1 MKNKTLDLIIENY
14 KAQLLQ
20 LMQLDFITSE
30 QKKEADNL
38 IEALSDLTNARIIYE
53 RFTEYAAN

>member
-20 LMQLDFITSE
+20 LMQVDYLTSE
-30 QKKEADNL
+30 QRTEADNL
-38 IEALSDLTNARIIYE
+38 IEALSDLTNARVIYE
-53 RFTEYAAN
+53 RFYAAA